1 MRKTTKYEEIQDTS
15 VAAPETQQSPHSERR
30 IPSAGDK
37 ALARRRHQT
46 NERLAAVSRVSA
58 AIAQQFN
65 DPLQAITN
73 VLGGMHR
80 RGCLDLED
88 MPLVDLAYQEV
99 QKLNRLA
106 RELREFY
113 QPTLGRTD
121 LFNIQDELEKIIAEN
136 QRKLTDKGILLTSD
150 FAADIPLIH
159 AVADQIK
166 KVFQELLD
174 NAIAACDK
182 DDTIHITTRLEEA
195 MVVVRI
201 QDSGCGIDPNILAQL
216 FEPFGKG
223 RATTKRDLS
232 LAISY
237 ANITLHG
244 GTIEVEVEDG
254 KLTIFKVVLP
264 GLNQDNGPDSS
275 NREQL

>member
-1 MRKTTKYEEIQDTS
+1 MRKTIKYQED
-15 VAAPETQQSPHSERR
+15 PESSANKQRCPDVERR
-30 IPSAGDK
+30 TPTVLEK
-37 ALARRRHQT
+37 AESRHRHQV

-80 RGCLDLED
+80 RGSLDQDD
-88 MPLVDLAYQEV
+88 MPLVDLAYQEI

-113 QPTLGRTD
+113 QPTLGKTD
-121 LFNIQDELEKIIAEN
+121 LLNIQVELEKIIDDN
-136 QRKLTDKGILLTSD
+136 RQKLTDKGIHLTTD
-150 FAADIPLIH
+150 FTENVPLIH

-166 KVFQELLD
+166 NLFQELLG
-174 NAIAACDK
+174 NAILACQK
-182 DDTIHITTRLEEA
+182 DDTIHIATLIEDD
-195 MVVVRI
+195 MVVVRFE
-201 QDSGCGIDPNILAQL
+201 DSGCGIDPAILAQL
-216 FEPFGKG
+216 FEPFGGG
-223 RATTKRDLS
+223 RTASAKRDLS

-244 GTIEVEVEDG
+244 GTIEVEEVDD
-254 KLTIFKVVLP
+254 KLTIFKVILP
-264 GLNQDNGPDSS
+264 ALTHNNTDDSGD
-275 NREQL
+275 EDHV